1 MLGGG
6 TFTSQ
11 NKKLPGSY
19 INFISASR
27 ANAATSDRGV
37 VAMALNMDWG
47 PDGEIF
53 KVTSE
58 DFISNTLKIFGYAYS
73 DEQMKGLRDLFLN
86 AKTLYA
92 YRLNSGVKAHATIAA
107 GENQTGVTVTAKY
120 SGTKGNTIRI
130 VVAANVDDNTKYDV
144 TTYFGTKVVD
154 VQTVSAASGLKDND
168 FVTFTTTGA
177 TLAITAGTTLT
188 GGTNGNS
195 TGEAHQTFLGKL
207 ESYNFNAVGCDSSDS
222 STSSLYATFVRRM
235 RENVGTKCQA
245 VIYNNASDYEGV
257 VNVVNTTVES
267 TTGLIYWVTG
277 IIASCEINQSNTNR
291 VYNGEYTVNADY
303 TQAQLED
310 AIDAGK
316 FILHKVSDEIR
327 VLKDINSLVST
338 NTEKSDDFKSNQTI
352 RVIDQIATDVAV
364 AFNNKYIGKIQNN
377 QAGRTSL
384 WADIVKLYE
393 RYQSVQAI
401 ENFVP
406 EDISVE
412 QGNDKQSVVVNSSVE
427 PINAMEKLYMSVVI
441 E

>member
-6 TFTSQ
+6 TFSSQ
-11 NKKLPGSY
+11 NKKLPGTY

-37 VAMALNMDWG
+37 AAMALNLDWG

-58 DFISNTLKIFGYAYS
+58 DFISNTLKLFGYAYS
-73 DEQMKGLRDLFLN
+73 DDKMKGLRDLFLN

-92 YRLNSGVKAHATIAA
+92 YKLNSGEKAKVTLSA
-107 GENQTGVTVTAKY
+107 GEGQTGVLVTAKY
-120 SGTKGNTIRI
+120 SGIRGNDITII
-130 VVAANVDDNTKYDV
+130 IAKNVDDTTKYDV
-144 TTYFGTKVVD
+144 TTVMGTKTVD
-154 VQTVSAASGLKDND
+154 EQTVATSAELVDND
-168 FVTFTTTGA
+168 YVTFAKTGS
-177 TLAITAGTTLT
+177 LAVTAGTKLT
-188 GGTNGNS
+188 GGTNG
-195 TGEAHQTFLGKL
+195 TAIGEAHQTFLGKL
-207 ESYNFNAVGCDSSDS
+207 ESYNFNAVGCDSADA
-222 STSSLYATFVRRM
+222 STSSLYATFVKRM

-245 VIYNNASDYEGV
+245 VVYNNASDYEGV
-257 VNVVNTTVES
+257 VNVVNTTAES

-277 IIASCEINQSNTNR
+277 IIASCEINQSNTNK

-352 RVIDQIATDVAV
+352 RVIDQIATDVAAV
-364 AFNNKYIGKIQNN
+364 FNNKYIGKIQNN